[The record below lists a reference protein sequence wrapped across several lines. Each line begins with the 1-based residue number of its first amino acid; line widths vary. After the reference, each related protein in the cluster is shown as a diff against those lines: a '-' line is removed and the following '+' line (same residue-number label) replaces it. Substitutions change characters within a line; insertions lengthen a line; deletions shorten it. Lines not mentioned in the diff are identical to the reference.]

1 MQYDEFALSVSRL
14 NAYIAA
20 MLNRDDML
28 SDISVTGEISNFKAH
43 SSGHFYFSLKD
54 DASRISCVMFRSS
67 ASKLTFLPEDGMKV
81 VVRGRVGVYEKT
93 GVYQIYAE
101 NMQKSGI
108 GALYEKYT
116 ELLEK
121 LRTQGYFDEAAKKPI
136 PYLPRSIA
144 LVTSPTGAAVRD
156 MITVTRRRCPITRII
171 VCPVS
176 VQGEDAA
183 RQIAAMIDY
192 INSVDLAEVI
202 ITGRGGGSIEELWA
216 FNEPVVAE
224 SIHNSRIPVISAV
237 GHETDFTIADFTA
250 DLRAP
255 TPSAAAEL
263 AVPDISKVLERLEAY
278 RNGMRDGMD
287 RRLASL
293 KDSIAVQEKKRVFS
307 GQLRSLQ
314 DASIALDNLSER
326 LFERMA
332 ARLDGNNAA
341 LNAAQ
346 KLLNSLSADEVL
358 KRGYFIARRAGEVIR
373 DIDIKAQDEIIFEGA
388 SAVSEVKVEKVRRK
402 QS

>member
-1 MQYDEFALSVSRL
+1 M
-14 NAYIAA
+14 
-20 MLNRDDML
+20 
-28 SDISVTGEISNFKAH
+28 
-43 SSGHFYFSLKD
+43 
-54 DASRISCVMFRSS
+54 
-67 ASKLTFLPEDGMKV
+67 
-81 VVRGRVGVYEKT
+81 
-93 GVYQIYAE
+93 
-101 NMQKSGI
+101 
-108 GALYEKYT
+108 
-116 ELLEK
+116 
-121 LRTQGYFDEAAKKPI
+121 
-136 PYLPRSIA
+136 
-144 LVTSPTGAAVRD
+144 
-156 MITVTRRRCPITRII
+156 
-171 VCPVS
+171 
-176 VQGEDAA
+176 
-183 RQIAAMIDY
+183 
-192 INSVDLAEVI
+192 I

-278 RNGMRDGMD
+278 RNGMRDGMA

-293 KDSIAVQEKKRVFS
+293 RDSIAVQEKKRVFS

-402 QS
+402 RS